1 MKWVIEKQI
10 ELHGRK
16 VEALVPNP
24 EIPKELALKRFE
36 ELLKEAATRKAS

>member
-16 VEALVPNP
+16 MDALIPNP
-24 EIPKELALKRFE
+24 EIPKELAIKRFE
-36 ELLKEAATRKAS
+36 ELLKEAANRKAS